1 MPHRRISKLRKC
13 ETHKS
18 QLIQRADETEG
29 DRRATVARHSVTA
42 RTTDGVC
49 QRTRRHFG
57 VIDRGDEESLGIF
70 KRDEDARGGD

>member
-1 MPHRRISKLRKC
+1 MVQVNLSIIGGLLLHDTVKLP
-13 ETHKS
+13 E
-18 QLIQRADETEG
+18 
-29 DRRATVARHSVTA
+29 
-42 RTTDGVC
+42 TTDGFC